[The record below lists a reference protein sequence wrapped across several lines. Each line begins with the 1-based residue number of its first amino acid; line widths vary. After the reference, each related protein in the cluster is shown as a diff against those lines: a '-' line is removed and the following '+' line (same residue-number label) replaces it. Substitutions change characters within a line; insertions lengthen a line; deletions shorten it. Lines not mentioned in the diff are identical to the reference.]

1 MNKLNSLIIEGEV
14 VEFNEDYIV
23 IAYDRKTSNA
33 YYYYHF
39 NVLYNVKLT
48 KPKVGDQIRVIGRL
62 QQNVLTDKVYIVAEY
77 IEISERKVKNIIYNE

>member
-14 VEFNEDYIV
+14 VEFDEDYIV
-23 IAYDRKTSNA
+23 IAYDRKTRNA
-33 YYYYHF
+33 IYSYHF

-62 QQNVLTDKVYIVAEY
+62 QQNVLTDKVYIAAEY
-77 IEISERKVKNIIYNE
+77 IEISEEKVKNIIYNE

>member
-14 VEFNEDYIV
+14 VEFNEDYIT
-23 IAYDRKTSNA
+23 IAYDRCDA
-33 YYYYHF
+33 VYCYRF

-77 IEISERKVKNIIYNE
+77 IEISERKAKNIIYNE

>member
-14 VEFNEDYIV
+14 VEFNEDYII
-23 IAYDRKTSNA
+23 IAYDRRTCDA
-33 YYYYHF
+33 VYCYRF

-77 IEISERKVKNIIYNE
+77 IEISKRKAKNIIYNE